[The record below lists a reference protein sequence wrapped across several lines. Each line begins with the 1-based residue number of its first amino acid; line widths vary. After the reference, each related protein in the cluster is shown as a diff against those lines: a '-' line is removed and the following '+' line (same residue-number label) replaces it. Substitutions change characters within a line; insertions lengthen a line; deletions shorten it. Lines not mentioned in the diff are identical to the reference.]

1 MPLILKPISTFG
13 RLEGARLQCNLVE
26 AHRYSIGRTGQIVEQ
41 SRSSEKQI
49 ECRRFDHEGIV
60 TDKDLRGRN
69 VYIPSVFHCYLIAQ
83 QFAQSYCNVRIC
95 CTVLGNIIIYVYIYI
110 YIYQSINQY
119 LSASCHTALGHK
131 LAQSGTIVYNS
142 VYNSVKGSQG
152 IGSSVRHYVPKRAF
166 HIVWI
171 TTAALWLWQARHRIL
186 AVVSS
191 SELEE

>member
-95 CTVLGNIIIYVYIYI
+95 CTVLGNIYTYIYI
-110 YIYQSINQY
+110 YIYISINQ
-119 LSASCHTALGHK
+119 SIFECIMPHGTK
-131 LAQSGTIVYNS
+131 AQAGP
-142 VYNSVKGSQG
+142 K
-152 IGSSVRHYVPKRAF
+152 RHY
-166 HIVWI
+166 
-171 TTAALWLWQARHRIL
+171 TQTAHLFTKINC
-186 AVVSS
+186 
-191 SELEE
+191 